1 MELSK
6 LAAKPQL
13 VEVSIDA
20 EHIVEKYGEPIIF
33 WTYDRLPLETFMKL
47 SDSKDTGSAE
57 MIETVK
63 PLMLNKKGDPILVDG
78 VMLPTGVLAQAIT
91 KIVGLLG
98 KL

>member
-13 VEVSIDA
+13 VEITIDSESIL
-20 EHIVEKYGEPIIF
+20 EKYGEPITF

-47 SDSKDTGSAE
+47 SDSDKHGSGE
-57 MIETVK
+57 MIDTVK
-63 PLMLNKKGDPILVDG
+63 PLMLDKEGKQILVDD